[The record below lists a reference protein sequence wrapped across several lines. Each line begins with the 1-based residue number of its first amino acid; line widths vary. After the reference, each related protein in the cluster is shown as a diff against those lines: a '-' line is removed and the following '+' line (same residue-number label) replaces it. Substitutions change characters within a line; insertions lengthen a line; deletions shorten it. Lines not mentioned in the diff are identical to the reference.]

1 MMLLKENPTN
11 NPSMPPTDPTRSIVS
26 IMRNSSHTLALGN
39 SNLYCFKVFL
49 CGKAGERYLM
59 HKVAYLMLA
68 GESTGRK
75 RVVGTHKMKRPTKQA
90 ASGKRRNSSR
100 IIQP

>member
-1 MMLLKENPTN
+1 M
-11 NPSMPPTDPTRSIVS
+11 
-26 IMRNSSHTLALGN
+26 
-39 SNLYCFKVFL
+39 
-49 CGKAGERYLM
+49 KAGERYLM
-59 HKVAYLMLA
+59 HKVAYLMLG

-90 ASGKRRNSSR
+90 ASGKRNSSR